1 MNDNFKDCV
10 VRLVVKSIF
19 FFIIYD
25 NDVYDVIN
33 LEKKC
38 IYGLGGGGWGFDVLF
53 DVFLCIWM
61 LVVYIVNK

>member
-25 NDVYDVIN
+25 NDVCDVIN

-38 IYGLGGGGWGFDVLF
+38 IYGLGGGGVGGLMYYLMYFY
-53 DVFLCIWM
+53 
-61 LVVYIVNK
+61 VYEC

>member
-19 FFIIYD
+19 FFVIYD
-25 NDVYDVIN
+25 NDVCDVIN

-38 IYGLGGGGWGFDVLF
+38 IYMDWGEGVWGFDVLF
-53 DVFLCIWM
+53 DVFLCI
-61 LVVYIVNK
+61 

>member
-38 IYGLGGGGWGFDVLF
+38 IYGLGGGWLGV
-53 DVFLCIWM
+53 
-61 LVVYIVNK
+61 

>member
-1 MNDNFKDCV
+1 MIILKIVCV

-25 NDVYDVIN
+25 NDVCGVIN

-38 IYGLGGGGWGFDVLF
+38 IYGLGGGGLGVW
-53 DVFLCIWM
+53 CIIWCIFM
-61 LVVYIVNK
+61 YMNVSCIYCK